1 MESLNLCRDMAKVN
15 INFGSIRVETMD
27 FGLIPS
33 ERSLEAIGD
42 SVRVYII
49 DKSKGF
55 DLFPRTHKGKNRCV
69 LRQKLDIVNNG

>member
-1 MESLNLCRDMAKVN
+1 MAKVN

-42 SVRVYII
+42 SVRLHI
-49 DKSKGF
+49 
-55 DLFPRTHKGKNRCV
+55 NR
-69 LRQKLDIVNNG
+69 